1 MGFSCWLT
9 LPDNLKVYQ
18 KVTEPAELATVIDGK
33 SLGELENLEKFR
45 LVVTSIAT
53 VPDGD
58 PSTVID
64 VRKPLDDTVN
74 CLLFRYKPELGSKET
89 LVKTLVIL
97 GASS

>member
-33 SLGELENLEKFR
+33 SPGENENLEKFR

-74 CLLFRYKPELGSKET
+74 CLLFR
-89 LVKTLVIL
+89 
-97 GASS
+97 